1 MLLVKDFVLSLKEKQ
16 DITTLIFLLT
26 HCPQVINVVMT
37 DPLNTVL
44 DDFGI

>member
-1 MLLVKDFVLSLKEKQ
+1 MLLVKDSVLSLKEKQ
-16 DITTLIFLLT
+16 LPT